1 MIIMNLIN
9 KKAIVTGASRGIGRS
24 IAVAL
29 AQRGTDVAV
38 NYNRDIDGA
47 KATAKE
53 IMALGRKALIVKADV
68 ANSLEVNQMVDKVLE
83 EFGRIDILVNNAGI
97 FEVALVHEMTDE
109 QWDRTLNTNLK
120 GVFNCCRAVVKHMIK
135 QRSGKIV
142 NISSIDAHRGYYGG
156 AHYAASKAGII
167 AFTKSLAREVASYGI
182 CVNAVAPGEIETE
195 MTREELNKFR
205 DEFLKQIPLGR
216 IGKPED
222 VAGVVVFLCS
232 DEANYITGE
241 TINVNGGWWMI

>member
-1 MIIMNLIN
+1 VTLIN
-9 KKAIVTGASRGIGRS
+9 KKAIVTGASGGIGRA

-29 AQRGTDVAV
+29 ALRGADIAV
-38 NYNRDIDGA
+38 NYNRKLEEA
-47 KATAKE
+47 KVTAKE
-53 IMALGRKALIVKADV
+53 IEALGRNALLVKADV
-68 ANSLEVNQMVDKVLE
+68 ANSLEVNQMIDKVLE

-135 QRSGKIV
+135 QKSGKIV
-142 NISSIDAHRGYYGG
+142 NISSIDAHRGYLGG

-167 AFTKSLAREVASYGI
+167 GFTKSLAREVASYGI

-195 MTREELNKFR
+195 MTREELNQFR
-205 DEFLKQIPLGR
+205 DEFLKQIPMGR

-222 VAGVVVFLCS
+222 VAGAVAFLCT